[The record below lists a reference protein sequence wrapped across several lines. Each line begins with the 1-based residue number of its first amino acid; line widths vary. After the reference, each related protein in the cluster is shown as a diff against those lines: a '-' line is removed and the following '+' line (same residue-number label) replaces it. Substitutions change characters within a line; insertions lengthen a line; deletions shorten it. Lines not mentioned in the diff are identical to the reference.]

1 MTTPGLF
8 YKSIDTMIGLRDDS
22 AKFPLHLAKSHPE
35 AALTPT
41 I

>member
-1 MTTPGLF
+1 MTKPGLF
-8 YKSIDTMIGLRDDS
+8 YRSNDTMIGLRDDS
-22 AKFPLHLAKSHPE
+22 ATFPTHLAKSHPE